1 MLRTTML
8 GRLGKDPELRSMPSG
23 DAVCNFSM
31 AHSDR
36 WQDKDSGQQKE
47 RTEWVRWVAFGRQ
60 AEIIAQYV
68 KKGDPLF
75 CAGQQQTRSYEKD
88 GQTLYTTEIKLKEFE
103 FVSTKSESK
112 SEGRQDDFFEDDEL
126 PF

>member
-8 GRLGKDPELRSMPSG
+8 GRLGQDPELRSMPSG

-36 WQDKDSGQQKE
+36 WKDKDTGEQKE

-68 KKGDPLF
+68 KKGDPLW

-103 FVSTKSESK
+103 FVSNKSES
-112 SEGRQDDFFEDDEL
+112 RQDDFKDDLKDDEI